1 MTRQLE
7 EVMHAR
13 KKTRV
18 CGEWK
23 EWRVEGVETDCFC
36 LAYIYMDHVL
46 IMMKDTLHAGCVS
59 FFSLRRLGEDR

>member
-36 LAYIYMDHVL
+36 LAYVYMDHVL
-46 IMMKDTLHAGCVS
+46 IMMKDPLHAPGVS
-59 FFSLRRLGEDR
+59 HSSPCGV